1 MERNTEEGSMKMK
14 KRIPMFIAMLLLAA
28 MVIICA
34 VVPYPEEKHDAEY
47 PMANAAISWE
57 QTFYS
62 GAWNSAE

>member
-1 MERNTEEGSMKMK
+1 MKMK

-28 MVIICA
+28 MVIISA
-34 VVPYPEEKHDAEY
+34 VVPEPVTHDVEF

-62 GAWNSAE
+62 GAWDSTETR